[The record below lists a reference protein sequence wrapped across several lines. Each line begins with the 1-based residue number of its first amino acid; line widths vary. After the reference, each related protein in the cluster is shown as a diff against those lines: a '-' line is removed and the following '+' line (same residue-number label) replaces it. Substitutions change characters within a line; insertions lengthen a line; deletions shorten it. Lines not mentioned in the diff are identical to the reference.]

1 MKNLEIAGHTLAVIK
16 KVGDTLFT
24 HAEGMTS
31 LRILQAVDVNACVHL
46 FFLCDGHHVTRS
58 IWEEQLKGSLV
69 NSYKLISSG
78 NETYT
83 ALLMNLHRQENDT
96 VHSCAEIWDALASV
110 QARMDNPPM
119 LEHVSFDLY
128 PETIL
133 S

>member
-1 MKNLEIAGHTLAVIK
+1 MKKPEIADSTLAVIK
-16 KVGDTLFT
+16 IVGETLFT
-24 HAEGMTS
+24 HAERITS

-46 FFLCDGHHVTRS
+46 FFLFDGHHVPQN

-69 NSYKLISSG
+69 SSYKIISSG
-78 NETYT
+78 NDSYT
-83 ALLMNLHRQENDT
+83 ALLMNLHRQENET
-96 VHSCAEIWDALASV
+96 VHSCSEIWDALEEM

-119 LEHVSFDLY
+119 LEHVSFDIY

>member
-1 MKNLEIAGHTLAVIK
+1 MKKLEIADSTLAVIK
-16 KVGDTLFT
+16 KVGEALFM
-24 HAEGMTS
+24 HAEGISS
-31 LRILQAVDVNACVHL
+31 LRILQVMDVNACAHL
-46 FFLCDGHHVTRS
+46 FFLCDGHHVPQN

-69 NSYKLISSG
+69 SSYKIISSG
-78 NETYT
+78 NDSYT

-96 VHSCAEIWDALASV
+96 VHSCSEIWDALAEM

-119 LEHVSFDLY
+119 LEHVSFDIY

>member
-1 MKNLEIAGHTLAVIK
+1 MKKPEIADSTLAVIK
-16 KVGDTLFT
+16 IVGENLFT
-24 HAEGMTS
+24 HAEGITS

-46 FFLCDGHHVTRS
+46 FFLFDGHHVPQN

-69 NSYKLISSG
+69 SSYKIISSG
-78 NETYT
+78 NDSYT
-83 ALLMNLHRQENDT
+83 ALLMNLHRQENET
-96 VHSCAEIWDALASV
+96 VHSCSEIWDALEEM

-119 LEHVSFDLY
+119 LEHVSFDIY

>member
-1 MKNLEIAGHTLAVIK
+1 MKNLEIADSTLAVIK
-16 KVGDTLFT
+16 IVGEILFT

-46 FFLCDGHHVTRS
+46 FFLFDGHHVPQN
-58 IWEEQLKGSLV
+58 IWEEQMKGSLV

-78 NETYT
+78 DVSYT

-96 VHSCAEIWDALASV
+96 VHSCAKIWDELADI
-110 QARMDNPPM
+110 QARMDNPPK
-119 LEHVSFDLY
+119 LEHVSFDIY